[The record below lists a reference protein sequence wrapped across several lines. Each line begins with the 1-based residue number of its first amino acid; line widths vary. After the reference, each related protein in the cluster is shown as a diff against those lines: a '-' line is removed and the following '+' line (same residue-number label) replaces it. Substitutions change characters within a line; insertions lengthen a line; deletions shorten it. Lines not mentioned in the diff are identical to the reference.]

1 LIAQHS
7 GLENGRAAAHI
18 GSMGRLNEYLTTA
31 EFNALEEVGDGMNRP
46 ISQRDIRERLLLLG
60 YIQEF
65 TEGLAI
71 TDAGQMRLALG

>member
-1 LIAQHS
+1 
-7 GLENGRAAAHI
+7 
-18 GSMGRLNEYLTTA
+18 MGRLNEYLTTA

>member
-1 LIAQHS
+1 VGQFDC
-7 GLENGRAAAHI
+7 GRVPGWKTDCPGRMLDQWDALTNI
-18 GSMGRLNEYLTTA
+18 SLLPNSMPLRK
-31 EFNALEEVGDGMNRP
+31 NRP

>member
-1 LIAQHS
+1 
-7 GLENGRAAAHI
+7 
-18 GSMGRLNEYLTTA
+18 MGRLNEYLTTA

-46 ISQRDIRERLLLLG
+46 ISRRDIRERLLLLG